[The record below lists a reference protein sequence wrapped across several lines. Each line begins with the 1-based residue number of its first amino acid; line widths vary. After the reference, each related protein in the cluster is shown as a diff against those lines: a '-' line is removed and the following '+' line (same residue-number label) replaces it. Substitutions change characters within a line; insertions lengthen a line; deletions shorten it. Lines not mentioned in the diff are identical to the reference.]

1 MKQFELQTAEYE
13 EDDDLVEGRFLM
25 TSRPATLME
34 ATELFQAL
42 EQVKKQT
49 FIAQG
54 FILRVVQDDCLYQSA
69 GYVDIYSY
77 ARGELGIKDNSTVN
91 RYININKRFS
101 VCGYSQM
108 IEDKYMNYKYSALQ
122 EIWGMTDEEI
132 ESAGIT
138 ETTTVAKI
146 REIKK
151 EMREEEPETD
161 EQIPG
166 QTEITDFIPNPIATS
181 QKKSDWQKGIFEND
195 KEGYGWQRSGIVNDF
210 FKQCHKRS
218 ISPLSLQ
225 GYTLEVNRY
234 MVTKIEEYL
243 VFSGS
248 TDNFKVNAERIKEE
262 YEIFLRQKEKET
274 GTDAEEHKTPASNEK
289 LPEEL
294 LMAAGEIVHIIFN
307 DVKDI
312 EDIVYP
318 ITEEEIHEEFDN
330 TSIEFT
336 HKGHN
341 IYLETNENPVEFRRL
356 TKYGQPGETI
366 FQTDITNLLNAVNT
380 LTDITCETANS
391 LFEAI
396 QPDKFYDPVEIHPH
410 KFGIYTHAFN
420 TDDNTRIKADF
431 YDTFWKVTD
440 IIKAEVI
447 CISDYLI
454 LENLLS
460 KMTEDFESDSA
471 SEIQENVSNQP
482 ENVSNQPESDSK
494 LDSMAAVETTKHLE
508 ESEYMTAE
516 MPEGLFKEI
525 ALDIVAGITED
536 NDAETANRILS
547 SESEFIEFIHDIA
560 DDDPWQQS
568 YVEGRL
574 FNYSTEKGS
583 IFLDIHELDIDTEH
597 ELGIGFGISLD
608 ELYELA
614 SGIYKKV
621 CQEDIEEETNNKE
634 LYQTLEYQA
643 ERVYLELD
651 EDQKNFVRNKKR
663 KELIDSMKEMF
674 GKSYQGSGG
683 PGKAYIEFSPKGI
696 VFDHQRDKIRT
707 YKEIADALI
716 KYISYDNDEETKE
729 ETVVAEVISTK
740 KDILHLD
747 IDLEKY
753 DINAPK
759 EEKIR
764 TVFKCVNKELANI
777 TRNDVKAFNYAIDF
791 IGATN
796 KALVLLDKEKTEKE
810 NPKPEESKHEEQHEK
825 ESQRQ
830 QEPLPELKNNSER
843 RTWLEDYENWPIW
856 IDNKETQERYYRYN
870 FENGDAFVIKVYFS
884 NIPCYNYITRKMEKN
899 PHWGREEYY
908 ILEKESD
915 KTYSDSKSTT
925 TAMIDYLK
933 NMQKKG

>member
-138 ETTTVAKI
+138 ETTTIAKI
-146 REIKK
+146 RDIKK
-151 EMREEEPETD
+151 EMREEEPESD

-166 QTEITDFIPNPIATS
+166 QTEITDFLPNPIATS

-248 TDNFKVNAERIKEE
+248 TDNFKVNVERIKEE
-262 YEIFLRQKEKET
+262 YEFFLQQKEKET
-274 GTDAEEHKTPASNEK
+274 GTDAEEHKTLASDEK

-307 DVKDI
+307 NVKDI

-318 ITEEEIHEEFDN
+318 LTEEEIHEEFDD

-396 QPDKFYDPVEIHPH
+396 QPDKFYYPVEIHPH

-574 FNYSTEKGS
+574 FNYSTSKDS
-583 IFLDIHELDIDTEH
+583 IFLDIHELDADTEK
-597 ELGIGFGISLD
+597 ELEIGFGISLD

-614 SGIYKKV
+614 FEIYKKV
-621 CQEDIEEETNNKE
+621 YLKDSKEE
-634 LYQTLEYQA
+634 
-643 ERVYLELD
+643 
-651 EDQKNFVRNKKR
+651 
-663 KELIDSMKEMF
+663 I
-674 GKSYQGSGG
+674 
-683 PGKAYIEFSPKGI
+683 
-696 VFDHQRDKIRT
+696 
-707 YKEIADALI
+707 
-716 KYISYDNDEETKE
+716 KE

-777 TRNDVKAFNYAIDF
+777 TQNDVKAFNYAIDF

-796 KALVLLDKEKTEKE
+796 KALVLLNKEKTEKE

-830 QEPLPELKNNSER
+830 QEPMPKFKNNGER
-843 RTWLEDYENWPIW
+843 RAWLEDYENWPVW

-884 NIPCYNYITRKMEKN
+884 NIPCYNYISRKMEKN

-915 KTYSDSKSTT
+915 KTFSDSKSTT